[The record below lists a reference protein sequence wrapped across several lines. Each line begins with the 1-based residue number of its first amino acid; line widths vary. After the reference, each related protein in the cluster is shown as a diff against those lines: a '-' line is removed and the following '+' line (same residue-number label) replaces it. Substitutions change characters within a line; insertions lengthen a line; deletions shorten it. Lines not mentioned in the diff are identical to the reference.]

1 MLKYLFSVLYI
12 MISLPVMAD
21 DCLEYKKIPRV
32 LLNTPDWGKTV
43 VQPRTPMDLW
53 HGNVIATLTDNY
65 DIVVDINPVDGGFC
79 VALKMVDAIVGYND
93 FLVQIDIRHIPET
106 CTYNAIL
113 KHEDKHIKTYLSV
126 IDDFKPELQ
135 QSIFSAADSIMP
147 IFIKTKDDVDKAV
160 DMINAEFQAHPD
172 MILVKQKIKAAEE
185 IKNKQVDNNETGN
198 DLSNCL

>member
-1 MLKYLFSVLYI
+1 
-12 MISLPVMAD
+12 MISLPVVAD

>member
-1 MLKYLFSVLYI
+1 

-21 DCLEYKKIPRV
+21 DCLEYKKIPRI